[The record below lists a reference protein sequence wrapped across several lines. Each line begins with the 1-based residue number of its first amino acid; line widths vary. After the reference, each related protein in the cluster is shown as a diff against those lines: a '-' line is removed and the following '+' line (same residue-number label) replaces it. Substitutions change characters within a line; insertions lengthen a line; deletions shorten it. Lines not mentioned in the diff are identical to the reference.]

1 MGVGVSIFF
10 LTLGAIL
17 RFAIEPDVLGG
28 NVHIDV
34 IGLIF
39 MIVGVA
45 GVVLSIVLAPRRGQV
60 SDDHLMHRE
69 NNPPEN

>member
-28 NVHIDV
+28 DVHIDV
-34 IGLIF
+34 IGVIF
-39 MIVGVA
+39 MIVGAA
-45 GVVLSIVLAPRRGQV
+45 GIVLSVALAPKRGLT
-60 SDDHLMHRE
+60 SEDRLMHRE
-69 NNPPEN
+69 NHPPEV

>member
-17 RFAIEPDVLGG
+17 RFAIDPDVLGEA
-28 NVHIDV
+28 VHIDV

-39 MIVGVA
+39 MIVGAV
-45 GVVLSIVLAPRRGQV
+45 GIVLSIVMAPKRGHT
-60 SDDHLMHRE
+60 SEERLMHRE
-69 NNPPEN
+69 NNPPEV

>member
-17 RFAIEPDVLGG
+17 RFAVDPKVFGPA
-28 NVHIDV
+28 VQMDV

-39 MIVGVA
+39 MIVGGV
-45 GVVLSIVLAPRRGQV
+45 GVVLSVVLGTRRGST
-60 SDDHLMHRE
+60 SDTGLAHRE
-69 NNPPEN
+69 NHPPEF

>member
-17 RFAIEPDVLGG
+17 RFAIEPDVLGK

-39 MIVGVA
+39 MIVGAV
-45 GVVLSIVLAPRRGQV
+45 GVVLSLVMAPRRGQ
-60 SDDHLMHRE
+60 SSEDRLLHRE
-69 NNPPEN
+69 NNPPEV